1 MVDFKRRRWFVNIFI
16 YLLIYIVL
24 CIITS
29 VIVCHLGGFDTS
41 DAIMIGFIGVFSPI
55 VLPVIIL
62 GVISSLIYSKIE
74 ELTYNKNL

>member
-1 MVDFKRRRWFVNIFI
+1 MKGRDFMA
-16 YLLIYIVL
+16 LLYIVIYTML

-41 DAIMIGFIGVFSPI
+41 DAILIGFIGTFSPI

-62 GVISSLIYSKIE
+62 GVISSLIYNKIKK
-74 ELTYNKNL
+74 LVYNKRF

>member
-1 MVDFKRRRWFVNIFI
+1 MA
-16 YLLIYIVL
+16 LLYIVIYTML

-41 DAIMIGFIGVFSPI
+41 DAILIGFIGAFSPI

-62 GVISSLIYSKIE
+62 GVVSSLIYNKIE
-74 ELTYNKNL
+74 ELVYNKKF

>member
-1 MVDFKRRRWFVNIFI
+1 MNIVI
-16 YLLIYIVL
+16 YILIYIIL

-62 GVISSLIYSKIE
+62 GVISSLIYNKIE
-74 ELTYNKNL
+74 ELVYNKRV

>member
-1 MVDFKRRRWFVNIFI
+1 MA
-16 YLLIYIVL
+16 LLYIVIYTML

-41 DAIMIGFIGVFSPI
+41 DAILIGFIGVFSPI

-62 GVISSLIYSKIE
+62 GVVSSLIYNKIE
-74 ELTYNKNL
+74 ELVYNKKF

>member
-1 MVDFKRRRWFVNIFI
+1 MA
-16 YLLIYIVL
+16 LLYIVIYIIL

-41 DAIMIGFIGVFSPI
+41 DAILIGFIGIFSPI

-62 GVISSLIYSKIE
+62 GVVSSLIYNKIK
-74 ELTYNKNL
+74 ELVYNKRF

>member
-1 MVDFKRRRWFVNIFI
+1 MA
-16 YLLIYIVL
+16 LLYIVIYIML

-41 DAIMIGFIGVFSPI
+41 DAILIGFIGVFSPI

-62 GVISSLIYSKIE
+62 GVVSSLIYNKIE
-74 ELTYNKNL
+74 ELVYNKRFY

>member
-1 MVDFKRRRWFVNIFI
+1 MKGRDFMA
-16 YLLIYIVL
+16 LLYIVIYIIL

-41 DAIMIGFIGVFSPI
+41 DAILIGFIGTFSPI

-62 GVISSLIYSKIE
+62 GVISSLIYNKIKK
-74 ELTYNKNL
+74 LVYNKRF